1 MLLICRVLYDCAA
14 ADNYVTVIHNNG
26 LAFGDSALRI
36 VENELQSICVRLGN
50 SCPLLLLMVTDACF
64 TRRGSVIAS
73 QSIRLMFF
81 AVTFLVN
88 SPSFVVRI
96 TALFLVSI
104 SLTYIG
110 CGSAKPRPLRWPT
123 V

>member
-64 TRRGSVIAS
+64 HTARFGDSV
-73 QSIRLMFF
+73 
-81 AVTFLVN
+81 AVDKVDVL
-88 SPSFVVRI
+88 
-96 TALFLVSI
+96 
-104 SLTYIG
+104 G
-110 CGSAKPRPLRWPT
+110 CNVCLLYTSDAADE
-123 V
+123 

>member
-14 ADNYVTVIHNNG
+14 ADNYVTIIHNNG
-26 LAFGDSALRI
+26 LAFGDSALRL

-64 TRRGSVIAS
+64 HTS
-73 QSIRLMFF
+73 QSIRLMFL

-96 TALFLVSI
+96 TALFFVSI

>member
-64 TRRGSVIAS
+64 HTARFGDSV
-73 QSIRLMFF
+73 
-81 AVTFLVN
+81 AVDKVDVLGCNVFVN